1 MNKYIEYLVTTFAP
15 MSSEEISKRLNFGI
29 TSAAEIFK
37 NIIRETLEGLNG
49 CINILVYGSN
59 QKEHDNN
66 LKSVLP
72 IGTSSVS

>member
-1 MNKYIEYLVTTFAP
+1 MNKYIEYLVTTLSLHP
-15 MSSEEISKRLNFGI
+15 CRLRRYKRLNFGI

-59 QKEHDNN
+59 QQEHDNN

-72 IGTSSVS
+72 I